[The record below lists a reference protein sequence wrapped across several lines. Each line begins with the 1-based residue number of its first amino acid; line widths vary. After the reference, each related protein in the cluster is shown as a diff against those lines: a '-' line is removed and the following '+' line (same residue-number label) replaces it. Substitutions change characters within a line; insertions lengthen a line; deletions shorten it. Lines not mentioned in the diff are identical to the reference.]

1 MVSLPHF
8 NYRMTTLLSSIWQN
22 LTRHG
27 LVFLC
32 LFVVLLWKCYKQRCE
47 IRNLRNENLYF
58 KDLINK
64 VIMTKHQKII
74 INYNHGRIIYNG
86 DMDHPVFNYGNETD
100 DESDEAEYAD
110 FEEVD
115 DDSTSILSPIYNKVE
130 TMSDEE
136 IRRVF
141 KHSSQF
147 VRERLKAAVDA
158 YYNGD
163 GAQLALIEATF
174 YDHGQLYHRNHHT
187 DFIKVMQ
194 AWDILSADLD
204 VALTANTMSQKMRK
218 LPEGRYKGWGPEHE
232 DEKEYCILI
241 GKKLPESMPYK
252 E

>member
-1 MVSLPHF
+1 MP
-8 NYRMTTLLSSIWQN
+8 
-22 LTRHG
+22 
-27 LVFLC
+27 
-32 LFVVLLWKCYKQRCE
+32 
-47 IRNLRNENLYF
+47 
-58 KDLINK
+58 
-64 VIMTKHQKII
+64 KHQKII

-115 DDSTSILSPIYNKVE
+115 DDSTSVLSPIYNKVE

-163 GAQLALIEATF
+163 GAQLALIEATL

>member
-1 MVSLPHF
+1 
-8 NYRMTTLLSSIWQN
+8 
-22 LTRHG
+22 
-27 LVFLC
+27 
-32 LFVVLLWKCYKQRCE
+32 
-47 IRNLRNENLYF
+47 
-58 KDLINK
+58 
-64 VIMTKHQKII
+64 
-74 INYNHGRIIYNG
+74 
-86 DMDHPVFNYGNETD
+86 
-100 DESDEAEYAD
+100 
-110 FEEVD
+110 
-115 DDSTSILSPIYNKVE
+115 
-130 TMSDEE
+130 MSDEE

-232 DEKEYCILI
+232 DEREYCILV